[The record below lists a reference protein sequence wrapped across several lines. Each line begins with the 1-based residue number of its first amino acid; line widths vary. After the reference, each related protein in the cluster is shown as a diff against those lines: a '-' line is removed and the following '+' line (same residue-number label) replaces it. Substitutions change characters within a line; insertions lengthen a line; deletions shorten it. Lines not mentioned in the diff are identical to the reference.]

1 MEHKAEMQMV
11 VMGNYNLA
19 QQEAQKNPYFK
30 KGFDLIVQSLY
41 KASNG
46 TMTEEYL
53 AALPPTL
60 QSAQL
65 SRINT
70 SLTAR
75 INRILRSLGR

>member
-1 MEHKAEMQMV
+1 MEHKAEMQQV
-11 VMGNYNLA
+11 IMGNYNLA
-19 QQEAQKNPYFK
+19 LQEAQRDPLFK

-53 AALPPTL
+53 ASLPPILPRSALPP
-60 QSAQL
+60 
-65 SRINT
+65 INR

-75 INRILRSLGR
+75 INDILKSLGR